1 MASGGRLEYK
11 GGATGFE
18 GIGVDDRALMK
29 QLEALRKQIKD
40 VKVQERIHRRVGNK
54 YKKQMLSNIV
64 DARETIR
71 VRRGKKPGASI
82 DIRPGTLRR
91 SIRVW
96 KINKQFSTFW
106 VGPRVGKR
114 MAPDSDAWFANIVE
128 GDDQF
133 VKGNN
138 RNKGAFEKSIS
149 ATRQAAL
156 SSMRKSYAKAI
167 DKQVQ
172 KTRKR

>member
-1 MASGGRLEYK
+1 MASGGGLEFK
-11 GGATGFE
+11 GGGTGFE

-29 QLEALRKQIKD
+29 QLDSLRKQIKD
-40 VKVQERIHRRVGNK
+40 VKVQKRIHRRVGNLYRK
-54 YKKQMLSNIV
+54 EMLSNIV
-64 DARETIR
+64 DAKETIR
-71 VRRGKKPGASI
+71 VRRGKQRPV
-82 DIRPGTLRR
+82 DIEPGTLRR
-91 SIRVW
+91 SVRVW
-96 KINKQFSTFW
+96 QIDKRYSTFW
-106 VGPRVGKR
+106 AGPRVGKR
-114 MAPDSDAWFANIVE
+114 MPPDSDGWFANIVE

-138 RNKGAFEKSIS
+138 RNKGAFSKSIS

-156 SSMRKSYAKAI
+156 ASMKKSYSKAI

>member
-1 MASGGRLEYK
+1 
-11 GGATGFE
+11 
-18 GIGVDDRALMK
+18 
-29 QLEALRKQIKD
+29 
-40 VKVQERIHRRVGNK
+40 
-54 YKKQMLSNIV
+54 
-64 DARETIR
+64 
-71 VRRGKKPGASI
+71 
-82 DIRPGTLRR
+82 
-91 SIRVW
+91 
-96 KINKQFSTFW
+96 
-106 VGPRVGKR
+106 

-138 RNKGAFEKSIS
+138 RNKGAFEKSIA